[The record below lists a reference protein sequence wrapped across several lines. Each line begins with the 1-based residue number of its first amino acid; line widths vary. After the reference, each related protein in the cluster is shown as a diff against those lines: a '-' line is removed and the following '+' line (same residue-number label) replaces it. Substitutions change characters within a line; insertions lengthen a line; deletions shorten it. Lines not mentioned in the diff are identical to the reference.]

1 MISLKSSQ
9 ILRLNVRISSC
20 NLSILTRAVNIRCV
34 RFSIVIRTIVGW
46 NAQQWMIKNVVFS
59 IANTARPAFMRM
71 VNSTI
76 KLCCGSTR
84 TLWTSMGLEN
94 TIVGWQ
100 WLRSQLKSAR
110 DCVRIS
116 VCYSTL
122 KIKKFLIS
130 SSQRQ
135 NHQLQHSRIRHRND
149 RLRESHEL
157 PRLSNARANR
167 AMFSS
172 TRLRQNT
179 RSLWQKAKRNRLDN
193 PRILGFSVDRSNG
206 EINFISFYFKIAF
219 LSQ

>member
-1 MISLKSSQ
+1 MQFKHPYTCCKYPMRKILDRDQNNCRLKCSAVNDQ
-9 ILRLNVRISSC
+9 KCCLLNCKYRETGVYVNGEFNDQALLRLYENFMNVNGAGKYDRWM
-20 NLSILTRAVNIRCV
+20 AVI
-34 RFSIVIRTIVGW
+34 
-46 NAQQWMIKNVVFS
+46 
-59 IANTARPAFMRM
+59 
-71 VNSTI
+71 
-76 KLCCGSTR
+76 
-84 TLWTSMGLEN
+84 E
-94 TIVGWQ
+94 
-100 WLRSQLKSAR
+100 KS
-110 DCVRIS
+110 
-116 VCYSTL
+116 
-122 KIKKFLIS
+122 IKKCERLRKNMSLLFVIETKEILFS

-135 NHQLQHSRIRHRND
+135 NHQLQHSRIRHRHY
-149 RLRESHEL
+149 RLREPHEL